1 MLNVSA
7 VTALLLGSRRM
18 SITLLDVAAQTT
30 PAQVLSTLLA
40 WLSTAGL
47 PRPPGKKTA
56 SRVASSRP
64 SRLPTQMRS
73 TSLLPSQTERSSSCP
88 RASGSLQLA
97 TNRYDLTRKFALPAR
112 GPVLVTNNSGSPLSI
127 VAGQLLVRST
137 QTLAVFRN
145 LDAATIADG
154 ATAEVTFQADEAGL
168 SGNCAVNT
176 ATDAVTPYPGVTF
189 NNPGDGVRWL
199 AQIGTREESDRSL
212 RTRCRARWPQ
222 RAGPVCFGLR
232 RLGAVDR
239 PSHASPCL
247 SEQPRRRKARIIVAG
262 DSNPLDASVVI
273 ATDAFIQPIAGLC
286 VRVETTAA
294 SAYDIPINAT
304 VCVTSAY
311 LATAAVTADAAVREL
326 IASKKI
332 GEPLYVAEIIEAIMA
347 SPGVGNTVV
356 TTPATDVTVL
366 QRRRSCRCLPLRSS
380 RSHRYRP
387 DALHRLSAKRGACLA
402 TALERSRLERVAPG
416 SSRTSSSTRPGIAT
430 KASWPLAVPPDGLR
444 FIGNE
449 RSFPRV
455 PSDTDDS
462 YRDAGRGLGCV
473 AARRHR
479 ARNPRGGDPS
489 IPNKLA
495 VDCYL
500 LGQPVLFGG
509 VDDTRWARW
518 ALFLTLLTWGEAP
531 LWGSGVVWGQNDLNW
546 GISAPVG
553 GSRAERHHP
562 RLGRRLRGLHQV
574 IVTTPSGDIE
584 IAPLCRLQSRVTQQR
599 SISSISSMPTLS
611 SGQR

>member
-1 MLNVSA
+1 
-7 VTALLLGSRRM
+7 M

-47 PRPPGKKTA
+47 PATA
-56 SRVASSRP
+56 WQENSVPRRLLEAESIAHADALNLVAAIANGEILELSEGEW
-64 SRLPTQMRS
+64 LT
-73 TSLLPSQTERSSSCP
+73 
-88 RASGSLQLA
+88 QLA
-97 TNRYDLTRKFALPAR
+97 ANRYDLTRKFALPAR

-199 AQIGTREESDRSL
+199 AQIGTREESDESL

-222 RAGPVCFGLR
+222 LGSGPSVLAYEGWALSIDQVTQARVF
-232 RLGAVDR
+232 
-239 PSHASPCL
+239 PNSPGDG
-247 SEQPRRRKARIIVAG
+247 KARIIVAG

-304 VCVTSAY
+304 VYVTSAY

-356 TTPATDVTVL
+356 TTPATDVTVPETAIL
-366 QRRRSCRCLPLRSS
+366 SLLTAPLF
-380 RSHRYRP
+380 
-387 DALHRLSAKRGACLA
+387 
-402 TALERSRLERVAPG
+402 TVAPL
-416 SSRTSSSTRPGIAT
+416 PA
-430 KASWPLAVPPDGLR
+430 
-444 FIGNE
+444 
-449 RSFPRV
+449 
-455 PSDTDDS
+455 
-462 YRDAGRGLGCV
+462 
-473 AARRHR
+473 
-479 ARNPRGGDPS
+479 
-489 IPNKLA
+489 
-495 VDCYL
+495 
-500 LGQPVLFGG
+500 
-509 VDDTRWARW
+509 
-518 ALFLTLLTWGEAP
+518 
-531 LWGSGVVWGQNDLNW
+531 
-546 GISAPVG
+546 
-553 GSRAERHHP
+553 
-562 RLGRRLRGLHQV
+562 
-574 IVTTPSGDIE
+574 
-584 IAPLCRLQSRVTQQR
+584 
-599 SISSISSMPTLS
+599 
-611 SGQR
+611 